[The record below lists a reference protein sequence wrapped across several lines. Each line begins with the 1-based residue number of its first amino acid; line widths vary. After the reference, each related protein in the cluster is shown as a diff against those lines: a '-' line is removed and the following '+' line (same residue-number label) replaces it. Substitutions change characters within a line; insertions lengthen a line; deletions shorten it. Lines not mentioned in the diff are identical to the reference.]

1 MSKQDRTARK
11 FSRKGLHRLEC
22 PMCSCYGY
30 FTVAMLEN
38 AGELPACFA
47 RGCGETMQ
55 PTELELA
62 MILEAEDSRPM
73 MSYVREC
80 NSVAKGQAPHGMRGH
95 ELKRTPEEV
104 AAERVESDRRSSAA
118 LRRRSA
124 LRPVTVEAMP
134 F

>member
-1 MSKQDRTARK
+1 
-11 FSRKGLHRLEC
+11 
-22 PMCSCYGY
+22 
-30 FTVAMLEN
+30 
-38 AGELPACFA
+38 
-47 RGCGETMQ
+47 
-55 PTELELA
+55 
-62 MILEAEDSRPM
+62 M
-73 MSYVREC
+73 MDYMREC